1 MSMFV
6 IAVAV
11 QGLGEVGAEARLR
24 VFSLVSSQIAGQHG
38 RGCGLGDVMVTVT
51 VQGEVGAVLVIR
63 VARRRV
69 DDRSWGSTR
78 VS

>member
-1 MSMFV
+1 MSVFV

-38 RGCGLGDVMVTVT
+38 RGCGLGDVTVM

-69 DDRSWGSTR
+69 HDRSWGSTR